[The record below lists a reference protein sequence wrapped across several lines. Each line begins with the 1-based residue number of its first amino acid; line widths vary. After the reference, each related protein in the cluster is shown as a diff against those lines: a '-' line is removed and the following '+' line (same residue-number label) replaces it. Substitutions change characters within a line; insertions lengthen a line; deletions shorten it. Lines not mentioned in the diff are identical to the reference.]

1 MSGISTNR
9 TNISLPTEV
18 SADILQ
24 KTQEQSAI
32 MQLARQV
39 ALPGRGLTIP
49 MITGDPE
56 AAWVDETDAKPVSNP
71 SLSTKVMQAY
81 KLAVIVP
88 FSDEFARDWASL
100 YSALVARL
108 PLALAKKFDSTVF
121 NGTAPGSN
129 FDTFASVTAQSIDV
143 TQSGGG
149 IYAALVAADAD
160 IAAHDGLMNG
170 FALSPQA
177 KSEMLS
183 ALDADKRPIFI
194 NNVSEG
200 AIPRLL
206 GQPVY
211 YSKGIYGAGNAAS
224 GTSGSSGYVA
234 AKPDMLGVAGDWT
247 QAMYGVVQGVKIDT
261 SNQATLTISNQ
272 AVNLWERNMFAV
284 RAEIEIG
291 FRADTSCFNKLV
303 RTHSA

>member
-1 MSGISTNR
+1 MSGINTNR
-9 TNISLPTEV
+9 TNITLPTEI
-18 SADILQ
+18 STEILQ

-32 MQLARQV
+32 MQLARRINI
-39 ALPGRGLTIP
+39 PGRGLTIP

-56 AAWVDETDAKPVSNP
+56 AAWVDETAAKPVSNP

-88 FSDEFARDWASL
+88 FSDEFARDMPEL
-100 YSALVARL
+100 YRALVARL
-108 PLALAKKFDSTVF
+108 PLALAKKFDATVF
-121 NGTAPGSN
+121 NGVAPGSN
-129 FDTFASVTAQSIDV
+129 FDVFTAVTEQTISGEGKSFYGAIV
-143 TQSGGG
+143 T
-149 IYAALVAADAD
+149 ADAD
-160 IAAHDGLMNG
+160 IAAHDGVLNG

-183 ALDADKRPIFI
+183 ALDADRRPIFI
-194 NNVSEG
+194 NNVAEG
-200 AIPRLL
+200 AIPRLI

-224 GTSGSSGYVA
+224 GTSGQSGYVA
-234 AKPDMLGVAGDWT
+234 AKPDVLGFAGDWT
-247 QAMYGVVQGVKIDT
+247 QAMYGVVQDVRIDM
-261 SNQATLTISNQ
+261 SNQATLTISDQ

-291 FRADTSCFNKLV
+291 FRADTSCFNKIV
-303 RTHSA
+303 RTHV